1 MSNQVLTRETGI
13 DREQLLNQV
22 GDRAST
28 MDTLQNAW
36 VIARR
41 ELQDSFRDWRI
52 IAPIF
57 IFTLVFPFLANIGT
71 ALFLGLF
78 EEASQRDDIF
88 TAFIPLMPMI
98 VGFFPISISLVVAL
112 DSFVGEKE
120 RRSLEPL
127 LATPLTNLELYIGKV
142 VASTLPPLMASYAGM
157 TVYLISLMISTGRLD
172 VIDPIVLLQIV
183 VLTTVQA
190 VVMVTG
196 AVIISSQ
203 TTSTRASNLLASL
216 VLIPMSLVTIVE
228 AGLIINYRF
237 REALWYMALV
247 MIVVTILLVRIG
259 VRLFNREEMLGRS
272 IDNLNLGWMLRT
284 VKDQFI
290 GLNEEKFTIR
300 KWYRQSVLPAL
311 PRYRVQLRVILLA
324 MLIAYIAGAA
334 FGFMVELPQAKVD
347 ELLNSATFNE
357 EWQSFWERV
366 IQTNPLVTAVARLR
380 VTLFMLFVG
389 SLTFG
394 VMGIIG
400 TTIPMLALGAI
411 SGFAL
416 REDIDLIPALA
427 ATLPQGVFEFI
438 ALVLGGAVAL
448 RAGAI
453 ISADMEDTTI
463 GEAWLRAIGDGLKIT
478 VGIILPIAIIGGLIE
493 AIITPIIFAALT

>member
-1 MSNQVLTRETGI
+1 MSNQALTREAGI

-28 MDTLQNAW
+28 METLQNAW

-71 ALFLGLF
+71 GLFIGLF
-78 EEASQRDDIF
+78 EESTDTDRIF
-88 TAFIPLMPMI
+88 KAFIPLMPMI

-142 VASTLPPLMASYAGM
+142 VASTLPPLAASYVGM
-157 TVYLISLMISTGRLD
+157 TVYLTSLVISTGRWD
-172 VIDPIVLLQIV
+172 IDPIVLLQIV

-237 REALWYMALV
+237 RAALWYMALAMV
-247 MIVVTILLVRIG
+247 IVTILLVRIG

-272 IDNLNLGWMLRT
+272 IDNLNLGWILRT
-284 VKDQFI
+284 VKDQFV
-290 GLNEEKFTIR
+290 GLNGEKFTVR
-300 KWYRQSVLPAL
+300 KWYRRSVLPAL

-324 MLIAYIAGAA
+324 MLIAYVAGFA
-334 FGFMVELPQAKVD
+334 FVYLVEISQANVD
-347 ELLNSATFNE
+347 AVVNSETFE
-357 EWQSFWERV
+357 QDWPDFWEKFV
-366 IQTNPLVTAVARLR
+366 QTDPLVSVITSLR
-380 VTLFMLFVG
+380 VTLFMLIVG
-389 SLTFG
+389 SVTFG
-394 VMGIIG
+394 VMGIVG
-400 TTIPMLALGAI
+400 TTVPMLALGMI
-411 SGFAL
+411 TGFAL
-416 REDIDLIPALA
+416 REDVDLIPMLA
-427 ATLPQGVFEFI
+427 AMLPQGLFDLI
-438 ALVLGGAVAL
+438 ALVMGGAIAL
-448 RAGAI
+448 RAGSI
-453 ISADMEDTTI
+453 IAATLEDETI
-463 GEAWLRAIGDGLKIT
+463 GEVWLRAIGDGLKLM
-478 VGIILPIAIIGGLIE
+478 VGIILPVAIIGGLVE
-493 AIITPIIFAALT
+493 AIITPLVFAALT